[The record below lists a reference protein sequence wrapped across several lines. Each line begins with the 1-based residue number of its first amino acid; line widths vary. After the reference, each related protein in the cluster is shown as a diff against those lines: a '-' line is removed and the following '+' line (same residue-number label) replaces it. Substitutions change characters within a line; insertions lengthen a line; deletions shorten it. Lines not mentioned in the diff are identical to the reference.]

1 MAMPSTPSLPTT
13 LESTLETLLVPVPAA
28 AMRALGA
35 FGLPGREITA
45 EALGRAAAYSEES
58 FLRRRKTPRFAWVLY
73 DDGTVVTPRYWAL
86 GSWRLSRRIWE
97 TEAVAHWDVVL
108 ALYLAGRMASE
119 PGLKTE
125 LIETAAKEA
134 VSRVLGPRSL
144 DSLPDWHAINVELAS
159 HQHPLGPA
167 ATTAEQDRTAA
178 RLEKSGLTPFSLFF
192 GTRVAPR
199 LQPDRFPPGLRL
211 PFPGERGA
219 TFEDILDA
227 RSGDNKSLRRD
238 VTSYLLEWASIRDR
252 LARDPMLQEYAEL
265 WGTGQTIA
273 EERNEQFRNVFP
285 SEKDPGRLLS
295 LLWSGQQQQSFLRLM
310 GTELVEDRP
319 PPTVVNQFV
328 LQLADSLR
336 RNPEIGSHV
345 MREVGPYTEGS
356 ELVGDPAR
364 EVRRFFALSNR
375 ATRWSADVLRATGED
390 DAALQVLSLE
400 PVTDEHSAVLAERML
415 GAFRRG
421 VEPKG
426 MRDVLTAV
434 QKALRVGGSLTT
446 DEPMQDATPY
456 VEGVAW
462 AARAL
467 AKMLVVEGFDLVG
480 EAGATLRQ
488 LQAVH

>member
-1 MAMPSTPSLPTT
+1 MPMPSTPSLPAT
-13 LESTLETLLVPVPAA
+13 LESILDTLLVPVPAA

-35 FGLPGREITA
+35 LGLPDREITA

-58 FLRRRKTPRFAWVLY
+58 FLRRRNTPRFAWVLH

-97 TEAVAHWDVVL
+97 PEAVAHWDVVL
-108 ALYLAGRMASE
+108 ALHLAGRIAGE
-119 PGLKTE
+119 PGPETE
-125 LIETAAKEA
+125 PIEIVAKEA
-134 VSRVLGPRSL
+134 VGRVLGPRPL
-144 DSLPDWHAINVELAS
+144 DSPSDWHGISIELAS
-159 HQHPLGPA
+159 LQHPVGPA
-167 ATTAEQDRTAA
+167 ATTAEQDRMAA
-178 RLEKSGLTPFSLFF
+178 LLEKSGLTPFSLFF
-192 GTRVAPR
+192 GTRVSPR
-199 LQPDRFPPGLRL
+199 LQPDRFPPDLRL
-211 PFPGERGA
+211 PFPGEQGT
-219 TFEDILDA
+219 TFEEILDA
-227 RSGDNKSLRRD
+227 KSGDDQSLRRD
-238 VTSYLLEWASIRDR
+238 VTSYLLEWSHVRDQ

-265 WGTGQTIA
+265 WETGQSIA
-273 EERNEQFRNVFP
+273 EERNEQFRGLFP
-285 SEKDPGRLLS
+285 SEKDPGRLVS
-295 LLWSGQQQQSFLRLM
+295 LLWSGQGRKGFLRLM
-310 GTELVEDRP
+310 NTELVEDRP

-328 LQLADSLR
+328 LQLADCLS

-364 EVRRFFALSNR
+364 ELRRFFALCTR
-375 ATRWSADVLRATGED
+375 ATRWSADVLRAAGED
-390 DAALQVLSLE
+390 EAALQVLTLE
-400 PVTDEHSAVLAERML
+400 PVTDEYSAVLAERML

-421 VEPKG
+421 LEPKS

-446 DEPMQDATPY
+446 DEPMPDASPY
-456 VEGVAW
+456 VDGVAW

-467 AKMLVVEGFDLVG
+467 ARTLAVEGFDLVG

>member
-1 MAMPSTPSLPTT
+1 MPSTPSLPAT
-13 LESTLETLLVPVPAA
+13 LESILEALLVPVPAA
-28 AMRALGA
+28 AMRALAA
-35 FGLPGREITA
+35 FGLPGRDITS

-58 FLRRRKTPRFAWVLY
+58 YLRRRNTPRFAWVLH

-86 GSWRLSRRIWE
+86 GSWRLSRRIWDPEAE
-97 TEAVAHWDVVL
+97 TQWDVVL
-108 ALYLAGRMASE
+108 ALHLARRMDAGE
-119 PGLKTE
+119 RGLETKP
-125 LIETAAKEA
+125 IETAAKEA

-144 DSLPDWHAINVELAS
+144 DSPPDWHAISIDLAS
-159 HQHPLGPA
+159 HQHPAGPA
-167 ATTAEQDRTAA
+167 GTTAEQDRRAA
-178 RLEKSGLTPFSLFF
+178 LLEKSGLTPFSLFF

-199 LQPDRFPPGLRL
+199 LQPDRFPPDLRL
-211 PFPGERGA
+211 PFPGEQGA
-219 TFEDILDA
+219 TFEEILDA
-227 RSGDNKSLRRD
+227 RSGDDKSLRRD
-238 VTSYLLEWASIRDR
+238 VTSYLLEWASVRDR
-252 LARDPMLQEYAEL
+252 LDRDPMLQEYAEL
-265 WGTGQTIA
+265 WETGQTIA
-273 EERNEQFRNVFP
+273 EERNEQFRVLFP

-295 LLWSGQQQQSFLRLM
+295 LLWSGQKEQSFLRLM

-328 LQLADSLR
+328 LQLADSLL
-336 RNPEIGSHV
+336 RNPEVGSHV
-345 MREVGPYTEGS
+345 MREVRPYTEGG

-364 EVRRFFALSNR
+364 EMRRFFALCTR

-421 VEPKG
+421 VEPKAI
-426 MRDVLTAV
+426 RDVLTAV

-446 DEPMQDATPY
+446 DEPMQDGTPY

-467 AKMLVVEGFDLVG
+467 ARMLAVEGFDIVG